1 MRPLIW
7 SDDAEADLE
16 ALTDYV
22 AQDDV
27 VAAVGMRDEI
37 ERQVERLAEFPY
49 SGRPGRMKGT
59 RELVVARTPYIVVY
73 TVQGTIRLTRALH
86 GAQKWPA

>member
-27 VAAVGMRDEI
+27 VAAIGNATKLSVRS
-37 ERQVERLAEFPY
+37 
-49 SGRPGRMKGT
+49 SG
-59 RELVVARTPYIVVY
+59 
-73 TVQGTIRLTRALH
+73 
-86 GAQKWPA
+86 